1 MYPAAMPR
9 SWRAVGGGAAAVAV
23 AAFAGYVALN
33 LIQQDLVAYWVAGSV
48 RRLGLDPYVNH
59 AVPGTAPGLWD
70 GSAFHHSRFLYPPLA
85 AELFRPLA
93 LLPYRAAKI
102 LFTGGLLAAWIA
114 TAALARRNGRGLPA
128 TLIAGVLFFPLFLNF
143 ERGQIDLLL
152 ALLLVLAWKARARA
166 LAAGG
171 LFALAAV
178 FKPALLGA
186 LPVLAV
192 LGRWRWAGA
201 VLGWTAATGVATLV
215 ISGPALAH
223 EYAADV
229 LPRALLYGEGG
240 TNDMAYGERDLMRV
254 GNDDHGETQSI
265 DGRTY
270 RYTLDFFDRPVSASL
285 PRLLAPESPSW
296 PTSLLPYLLAAAG
309 LAWAARQ
316 VARAGATGANEPLL
330 LAAALIACVVTS
342 PAGWA
347 MGFVWALA
355 VVPIALGFFRD
366 RQAPAPRRWVLLGA
380 WIACALPPPLLA
392 GWAAIA
398 GTALAVSLAWAATAR
413 IANA

>member
-1 MYPAAMPR
+1 MPR
-9 SWRAVGGGAAAVAV
+9 SWRAVGGIAAAAAVT
-23 AAFAGYVALN
+23 AFAGFVAVT
-33 LIQQDLVAYWVAGSV
+33 LIQQDFVAYWVAGSV

-102 LFTGGLLAAWIA
+102 LFTGALVAAWIA
-114 TAALARRNGRGLPA
+114 TAALARREGRGLPA
-128 TLIAGVLFFPLFLNF
+128 TLIAGALFFPLFLNF

-152 ALLLVLAWKARARA
+152 ALLLVLAWKTRARA
-166 LAAGG
+166 PAAGG

-186 LPVLAV
+186 LPVFAA
-192 LGRWRWAGA
+192 LGRWRWLGA
-201 VLGWTAATGVATLV
+201 VLGWSAAAGVATLA

-223 EYAADV
+223 EYVDGV

-240 TNDMAYGERDLMRV
+240 TNEMAYGESVMTRI
-254 GNDDHGETQSI
+254 GNDDHGATQSI

-296 PTSLLPYLLAAAG
+296 PTSLLPYVFAAAA
-309 LAWAARQ
+309 LAWAARRL
-316 VARAGATGANEPLL
+316 ARSPERDEDKEQLL
-330 LAAALIACVVTS
+330 LAAALVACVVTS

-355 VVPIALGFFRD
+355 IVPVVSCFLRD
-366 RQAPAPRRWVLLGA
+366 ERAPGPRRWVLAVA
-380 WIACALPPPLLA
+380 WLACALPPMFA
-392 GWAAIA
+392 GWAALA
-398 GTALAVSLAWAATAR
+398 GTALAVALAWAATGR
-413 IANA
+413 VGNA